1 MSHTS
6 YSMDPVSLG
15 PTQMCIHTSAALIH
29 TKIKENPKN
38 ACQDRESRADR
49 LLRPC
54 ARSQAHCWHSTH
66 HIHRSG
72 TKYSRAEAI
81 GGPYNCRSQLDVR
94 RVRTI
99 SPQSRCVRG
108 SARPCVDLVPVFEH
122 RAAAPT
128 PPGGGTAARS
138 LRYHDHTTP

>member
-54 ARSQAHCWHSTH
+54 ASSQAHCWHSTH
-66 HIHRSG
+66 HIHRSD

-81 GGPYNCRSQLDVR
+81 GRPYNCRSQLDVR

-108 SARPCVDLVPVFEH
+108 SARPCVGGVPVFEH
-122 RAAAPT
+122 RAAAMA
-128 PPGGGTAARS
+128 PPVGETVDRL
-138 LRYHDHTTP
+138 LR